1 MVNNR
6 YEQLKK
12 AELGAV
18 ISIAAYILVSAMK
31 LVVGNLANS
40 EALRADGLNNFTDIL
55 ASIAVLIGL
64 RISQKPADAEHR
76 YGHWKAENVASLV
89 TSFIMLLVGM
99 QVLYS
104 SILSVVNKKT
114 EAPDVIAAI
123 VGIVSAVIMYGV
135 YFFNKRLSEEVKSPG
150 LLAAAKDNRSD
161 AWTSIGT
168 AIAVFAASFNLGWL
182 DSTAAI
188 VVALLILKTAVDIF
202 KDSVF
207 SLSDGFDQKQLDQY
221 NEAINHIQQ
230 VQSVKSIKGR
240 SYGANIYL
248 DVTVTMKPDLTVK
261 ESHDIADQIEQLLQ
275 EEFQIFETDVHIEPS
290 EKKTNYCHNPQRTL

>member
-12 AELGAV
+12 AELGAI
-18 ISIAAYILVSAMK
+18 ISIVAYILISILK
-31 LVVGNLANS
+31 LTVADLAHS

-64 RISQKPADAEHR
+64 RISRKPADAEHR

-89 TSFIMLLVGM
+89 TSFIMLLVGLE
-99 QVLYS
+99 VLYS
-104 SILSVVNKKT
+104 SVQSVIQHKT
-114 EAPDVIAAI
+114 ESPDMTAAI
-123 VGIVSAVIMYGV
+123 VGIFSAIVMYAV
-135 YFFNKRLSEEVKSPG
+135 YFFNKRLSEEVQSSG

-168 AIAVFAASFNLGWL
+168 AVAVFGASFNLGWL
-182 DSTAAI
+182 DSAAAI
-188 VVALLILKTAVDIF
+188 VVALLILKTAIDIF
-202 KDSVF
+202 RDSVF
-207 SLSDGFDQKQLDQY
+207 SLSDGFDQTQLTRY
-221 NEAINHIQQ
+221 TRAIEQLPEIRA
-230 VQSVKSIKGR
+230 VKSIKGR

-248 DVTVTMKPDLTVK
+248 DVTVTMNPQLTVK
-261 ESHDIADQIEQLLQ
+261 ESHDIADQIEDLLQ

-290 EKKTNYCHNPQRTL
+290 ES

>member
-12 AELGAV
+12 AELGAL

-55 ASIAVLIGL
+55 ASVAVLIGL
-64 RISQKPADAEHR
+64 RIAQKPADADHR

-104 SILSVVNKKT
+104 SILSVINKKT
-114 EAPDVIAAI
+114 EAPDIISAI
-123 VGIVSAVIMYGV
+123 VMYGV

-150 LLAAAKDNRSD
+150 LMAAAKDNRSD

-202 KDSVF
+202 KESVF
-207 SLSDGFDQKQLDQY
+207 SLSDGFDQTQLNQY
-221 NEAINHIQQ
+221 NEAISQIKQ
-230 VQSVKSIKGR
+230 VQAVKSIKGR
-240 SYGANIYL
+240 SYGANVYL
-248 DVTVTMKPDLTVK
+248 DVTITMKPDLTVK
-261 ESHDIADQIEQLLQ
+261 ESHDITDQIEKLLQ
-275 EEFQIFETDVHIEPS
+275 NKFQIFETDIHVEPS
-290 EKKTNYCHNPQRTL
+290 D

>member
-12 AELGAV
+12 AELGAI
-18 ISIAAYILVSAMK
+18 ISIVAYILISILK
-31 LVVGNLANS
+31 LTVADLAHS

-64 RISQKPADAEHR
+64 RISRKPADAEHR

-89 TSFIMLLVGM
+89 TSFIMLLVGLE
-99 QVLYS
+99 VLYS
-104 SILSVVNKKT
+104 SIQSVIQHKT
-114 EAPDVIAAI
+114 ESPDMTAAI
-123 VGIVSAVIMYGV
+123 VGIFSAIVMYAV
-135 YFFNKRLSEEVKSPG
+135 YFFNKRLSEEVQSSG

-168 AIAVFAASFNLGWL
+168 AVAVFGASFNLGWL
-182 DSTAAI
+182 DSAAAI
-188 VVALLILKTAVDIF
+188 VVALLILKTAIDIF
-202 KDSVF
+202 RDSVF
-207 SLSDGFDQKQLDQY
+207 SLSDGFDQTQLTRY
-221 NEAINHIQQ
+221 TRAIEQLPEIRA
-230 VQSVKSIKGR
+230 VKSIKGR

-248 DVTVTMKPDLTVK
+248 DVTVTMNPQLTVK
-261 ESHDIADQIEQLLQ
+261 ESHDIADQIEDLLQ

-290 EKKTNYCHNPQRTL
+290 ES

>member
-12 AELGAV
+12 AELGAL

-55 ASIAVLIGL
+55 ASVAVLIGL
-64 RISQKPADAEHR
+64 RIAQKPADADHR

-104 SILSVVNKKT
+104 SILSVINKKT
-114 EAPDVIAAI
+114 EAPDITAAI
-123 VGIVSAVIMYGV
+123 VGIISTIVMYGV

-150 LLAAAKDNRSD
+150 LMAAAKDNRSD

-202 KDSVF
+202 KESVF
-207 SLSDGFDQKQLDQY
+207 SLSDGFDQTQLNQY
-221 NEAINHIQQ
+221 NEAISQIKQ
-230 VQSVKSIKGR
+230 VQAVKSIKGR
-240 SYGANIYL
+240 SYAANVYL
-248 DVTVTMKPDLTVK
+248 DVTITMKPDLTVK
-261 ESHDIADQIEQLLQ
+261 ESHDITDQIEKLLQ
-275 EEFQIFETDVHIEPS
+275 NKFQIFETDIHVEPS
-290 EKKTNYCHNPQRTL
+290 D

>member
-12 AELGAV
+12 AELGAI
-18 ISIAAYILVSAMK
+18 ISIVAYILISILK
-31 LVVGNLANS
+31 LTVADLAHS

-64 RISQKPADAEHR
+64 RISRKLADAEHR

-89 TSFIMLLVGM
+89 TSFIMLLVGLE
-99 QVLYS
+99 VLYS
-104 SILSVVNKKT
+104 SVQSVIQHKT
-114 EAPDVIAAI
+114 ESPDMTAAI
-123 VGIVSAVIMYGV
+123 VGIFSAIVMYAV
-135 YFFNKRLSEEVKSPG
+135 YFFNKRLSAEVQSSG

-168 AIAVFAASFNLGWL
+168 AVAVFGASFNLGWL
-182 DSTAAI
+182 DSAAAI
-188 VVALLILKTAVDIF
+188 VVALLILKTAIDIF
-202 KDSVF
+202 RDSVF
-207 SLSDGFDQKQLDQY
+207 SLSDGFDETQLTRYTRTIEQLPKIR
-221 NEAINHIQQ
+221 A
-230 VQSVKSIKGR
+230 VKSIKGR

-248 DVTVTMKPDLTVK
+248 DVTVTMNPQLTVK
-261 ESHDIADQIEQLLQ
+261 ESHDIADQIEELLQ

-290 EKKTNYCHNPQRTL
+290 ES

>member
-12 AELGAV
+12 AELGAI
-18 ISIAAYILVSAMK
+18 ISIAAYIVVSVMK
-31 LVVGNLANS
+31 LVVGNVANS

-89 TSFIMLLVGM
+89 TSFIMLLVGL

-104 SILSVVNKKT
+104 SILSVVNKQT
-114 EAPDVIAAI
+114 ESPDMTAAI
-123 VGIVSAVIMYGV
+123 VGILSAVIMYGV

-202 KDSVF
+202 RESVF
-207 SLSDGFDQKQLDQY
+207 SLSDGFDQAQLDRY
-221 NEAINHIQQ
+221 NDAIRQIQH
-230 VQSVKSIKGR
+230 VQAVKSIKGR
-240 SYGANIYL
+240 SYGSNIYL

-261 ESHDIADQIEQLLQ
+261 ESHDIADQIESLLQ
-275 EEFQIFETDVHIEPS
+275 EKFQIFETDVHVEPS
-290 EKKTNYCHNPQRTL
+290 E

>member
-12 AELGAV
+12 AELGAI

-31 LVVGNLANS
+31 LIVGNMANS

-55 ASIAVLIGL
+55 ASVAVLIGL

-89 TSFIMLLVGM
+89 TSFIMLLVGL

-104 SILSVVNKKT
+104 SILSVINKKM
-114 EAPDVIAAI
+114 ESPDITAAI
-123 VGIVSAVIMYGV
+123 VGLVSAVIMYGV
-135 YFFNKRLSEEVKSPG
+135 YFFNKRLSEEVKSPS

-182 DSTAAI
+182 DSVAAI
-188 VVALLILKTAVDIF
+188 VVALLILKTAIDIF
-202 KDSVF
+202 KESVF
-207 SLSDGFDQKQLDQY
+207 TLSDGFDQEELDQF
-221 NEAINHIQQ
+221 NEAIRHIQQ
-230 VQSVKSIKGR
+230 VQSVKNIKGR
-240 SYGANIYL
+240 SYGSNIYL
-248 DVTVTMKPDLTVK
+248 DVTVTMRPELTVK
-261 ESHDIADQIEQLLQ
+261 ESHDVADQIENLLRDK
-275 EEFQIFETDVHIEPS
+275 FQVFETDVHVEPS
-290 EKKTNYCHNPQRTL
+290 E

>member
-12 AELGAV
+12 AELGAI

-31 LVVGNLANS
+31 LIVGNIANS

-55 ASIAVLIGL
+55 ASVAVLIGL

-89 TSFIMLLVGM
+89 TSFIMLLVGL

-104 SILSVVNKKT
+104 SILSVINKKM
-114 EAPDVIAAI
+114 ESPDITAAI
-123 VGIVSAVIMYGV
+123 VGLVSAVIMYGV
-135 YFFNKRLSEEVKSPG
+135 YFFNKRLSEEVKSPS

-182 DSTAAI
+182 DSVAAI
-188 VVALLILKTAVDIF
+188 VVALLILKTAIDIF
-202 KDSVF
+202 KESVF
-207 SLSDGFDQKQLDQY
+207 TLSDGFDQEELDQF
-221 NEAINHIQQ
+221 NEAIRHIQQ
-230 VQSVKSIKGR
+230 VQSVKNIKGR
-240 SYGANIYL
+240 SYGSNIYL
-248 DVTVTMKPDLTVK
+248 DVTVTMRPELTVK
-261 ESHDIADQIEQLLQ
+261 ESHDVADQIENLLRDK
-275 EEFQIFETDVHIEPS
+275 FQVFETDVHVEPS
-290 EKKTNYCHNPQRTL
+290 E

>member
-12 AELGAV
+12 AELGAI
-18 ISIAAYILVSAMK
+18 ISIVAYILISILK
-31 LVVGNLANS
+31 LTVADLAHS

-64 RISQKPADAEHR
+64 RISRKPADAEHR

-89 TSFIMLLVGM
+89 TSFIMLLVGLE
-99 QVLYS
+99 VLYS
-104 SILSVVNKKT
+104 SVQSVIQHKT
-114 EAPDVIAAI
+114 ESPDMTAAI
-123 VGIVSAVIMYGV
+123 VGIFSAIVMYAV
-135 YFFNKRLSEEVKSPG
+135 YFFNKRLSAEVQSSG

-168 AIAVFAASFNLGWL
+168 AVAVFGASFNLGWL
-182 DSTAAI
+182 DSAAAI
-188 VVALLILKTAVDIF
+188 VVALLILKTAIDIF
-202 KDSVF
+202 RDSVF
-207 SLSDGFDQKQLDQY
+207 SLSDGFDQTQLTRY
-221 NEAINHIQQ
+221 TRAIEQLPEIRA
-230 VQSVKSIKGR
+230 VKSIKGR

-248 DVTVTMKPDLTVK
+248 DVTVTMNPQLTVK
-261 ESHDIADQIEQLLQ
+261 ESHDIADQIEELLQ

-290 EKKTNYCHNPQRTL
+290 ES

>member
-114 EAPDVIAAI
+114 EAPDMIAAI

-168 AIAVFAASFNLGWL
+168 AIAVYAASFNLGWL

-248 DVTVTMKPDLTVK
+248 DVTITMKPDLTVK

-290 EKKTNYCHNPQRTL
+290 E

>member
-12 AELGAV
+12 AELGAI

-31 LVVGNLANS
+31 LIIGNMANS
-40 EALRADGLNNFTDIL
+40 EALRADGRNNFTDIL

-89 TSFIMLLVGM
+89 TSFIMLLVGL

-114 EAPDVIAAI
+114 ESPDMTAAI
-123 VGIVSAVIMYGV
+123 VGIVSAAIMYGV

-168 AIAVFAASFNLGWL
+168 AIAVFAASFSLGWL
-182 DSTAAI
+182 DSVAAI
-188 VVALLILKTAVDIF
+188 VVALLILKTAIDIF
-202 KDSVF
+202 KESVF
-207 SLSDGFDQKQLDQY
+207 TLSDGFDQEELDQF
-221 NEAINHIQQ
+221 NESIRHIQQ
-230 VQSVKSIKGR
+230 VQSVKNIKGR
-240 SYGANIYL
+240 TYGSNIYL
-248 DVTVTMKPDLTVK
+248 DVTVTMRPELTVK
-261 ESHDIADQIEQLLQ
+261 ESHDVADQIESLLRDKYQ
-275 EEFQIFETDVHIEPS
+275 VFETDVHVEPS
-290 EKKTNYCHNPQRTL
+290 E

>member
-12 AELGAV
+12 AELGAI

-31 LVVGNLANS
+31 LIVGNMANS

-55 ASIAVLIGL
+55 ASVAVLIGL
-64 RISQKPADAEHR
+64 HISQKPADAEHR

-89 TSFIMLLVGM
+89 TSFIMLLVGL

-104 SILSVVNKKT
+104 SILSVINKKM
-114 EAPDVIAAI
+114 ESPDITAAI
-123 VGIVSAVIMYGV
+123 VGLVSAVIMYGV

-161 AWTSIGT
+161 TWTSIGT

-182 DSTAAI
+182 DSVAAI
-188 VVALLILKTAVDIF
+188 VVALLILKTAIDIF
-202 KDSVF
+202 KESVF
-207 SLSDGFDQKQLDQY
+207 TLSDGFDQEELDQF
-221 NEAINHIQQ
+221 NEAIRHIQQ
-230 VQSVKSIKGR
+230 VQSVKNIKGR
-240 SYGANIYL
+240 SYGSNIYL
-248 DVTVTMKPDLTVK
+248 DVTVTMRPELTVK
-261 ESHDIADQIEQLLQ
+261 ESHDVADQIENLLRDK
-275 EEFQIFETDVHIEPS
+275 FQVFETDVHVEPS
-290 EKKTNYCHNPQRTL
+290 E

>member
-12 AELGAV
+12 AELGAI

-31 LVVGNLANS
+31 LIVGNMANS

-55 ASIAVLIGL
+55 ASVAVLIGL

-89 TSFIMLLVGM
+89 TSFIMLLVGL

-104 SILSVVNKKT
+104 SILSVINKKM
-114 EAPDVIAAI
+114 ESPDITAAI
-123 VGIVSAVIMYGV
+123 VGLVSAVIMYGV

-161 AWTSIGT
+161 VWTSIGT

-182 DSTAAI
+182 DSVAAI
-188 VVALLILKTAVDIF
+188 VVALLILKAAIDIF
-202 KDSVF
+202 KESVF
-207 SLSDGFDQKQLDQY
+207 TLSDGFDQEELDQF
-221 NEAINHIQQ
+221 NEAIRHIQQ
-230 VQSVKSIKGR
+230 VQSVKNIKGR
-240 SYGANIYL
+240 SYGSNIYL
-248 DVTVTMKPDLTVK
+248 DVTVTMRPELTVK
-261 ESHDIADQIEQLLQ
+261 ESHDVADQIENLLRDK
-275 EEFQIFETDVHIEPS
+275 FQVFETDVHVEPS
-290 EKKTNYCHNPQRTL
+290 E

>member
-12 AELGAV
+12 AELGAI
-18 ISIAAYILVSAMK
+18 ISIVAYILISILK
-31 LVVGNLANS
+31 LTVADLAHS

-64 RISQKPADAEHR
+64 RISRKPADAEHR

-89 TSFIMLLVGM
+89 TSFIMLLVGLE
-99 QVLYS
+99 VLYS
-104 SILSVVNKKT
+104 SVQSVIQHKT
-114 EAPDVIAAI
+114 ESPDMTAAI
-123 VGIVSAVIMYGV
+123 VGIFSAIVMYAV
-135 YFFNKRLSEEVKSPG
+135 YFFNKRLSEEVQSSG

-168 AIAVFAASFNLGWL
+168 AVAVFGASFNLGWL
-182 DSTAAI
+182 DSAAAI
-188 VVALLILKTAVDIF
+188 VVALLILKTAIDIF
-202 KDSVF
+202 RDSVF
-207 SLSDGFDQKQLDQY
+207 SLSDGFDQTQLTRY
-221 NEAINHIQQ
+221 TRAIEQLPEIRA
-230 VQSVKSIKGR
+230 VKSIKGR

-248 DVTVTMKPDLTVK
+248 DVTVTMNPKLTVK
-261 ESHDIADQIEQLLQ
+261 ESHDIADQIEDLLQ

-290 EKKTNYCHNPQRTL
+290 EP

>member
-114 EAPDVIAAI
+114 EAPDMIAAI

-168 AIAVFAASFNLGWL
+168 AVAVFAASFNLGWL

-290 EKKTNYCHNPQRTL
+290 E